1 MPIVHYLRSP
11 RESWPSFITQ
21 TKHFIITIIYQFIA
35 SHEIIIPQ
43 VEENPSIDPALT
55 SSEIQLSQS
64 RPSIIIKKVA
74 IIKATTKEEKAPK
87 TEVESSVPSKNP
99 KRVYPTQSHQQT
111 RVVDTIVKM

>member
-1 MPIVHYLRSP
+1 MPIVHYFRSP
-11 RESWPSFITQ
+11 RESWSSFITQ
-21 TKHFIITIIYQFIA
+21 TNHFIITIYQFIA
-35 SHEIIIPQ
+35 AHEFIIPQ
-43 VEENPSIDPALT
+43 VKENPSINPALT
-55 SSEIQLSQS
+55 SSEIQLSQF